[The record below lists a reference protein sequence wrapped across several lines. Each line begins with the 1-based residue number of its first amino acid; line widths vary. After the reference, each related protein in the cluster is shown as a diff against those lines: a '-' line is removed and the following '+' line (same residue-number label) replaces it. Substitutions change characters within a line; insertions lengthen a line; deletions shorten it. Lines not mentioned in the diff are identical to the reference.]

1 MREVHA
7 GWLWAGAAACVL
19 AGALLHTMHLWATGE
34 PLQLVLAVAFWFAM
48 SMASA
53 LAVLALR
60 VGVLVPP
67 PGGVPRARLVLVGT
81 LASVL
86 GIAFV
91 LGATASSWGIFTAAP
106 VAVGLASLAVDAL
119 LGLLEVAAGTLLA
132 LLALTVLMASPP
144 PKNAGIDAARPG
156 RESLADQ
163 RNQHES

>member
-1 MREVHA
+1 MREVHT
-7 GWLWAGAAACVL
+7 GWLWAGAAACAL

-34 PLQLVLAVAFWFAM
+34 PLQLVLAVGFWFVM

-67 PGGVPRARLVLVGT
+67 PGGVPRAKVVLVGA

-91 LGATASSWGIFTAAP
+91 LGATARTWGIFTAAP
-106 VAVGLASLAVDAL
+106 VAVGFMSLAVDAL
-119 LGLLEVAAGTLLA
+119 LGAPSFAAALGAAGAAESLRYSWPAT
-132 LLALTVLMASPP
+132 
-144 PKNAGIDAARPG
+144 AGRLRRLYADLAARAPVACG
-156 RESLADQ
+156 
-163 RNQHES
+163 

>member
-1 MREVHA
+1 MREVHT
-7 GWLWAGAAACVL
+7 GWLWAGAAACAL

-34 PLQLVLAVAFWFAM
+34 PLQLVLAVGFWFVM

-67 PGGVPRARLVLVGT
+67 PGGVPRAKVVLVGA

-91 LGATASSWGIFTAAP
+91 LGATARTWGIFTAAP
-106 VAVGLASLAVDAL
+106 VAVGFMSLAVDAL

-132 LLALTVLMASPP
+132 LLALTVLMTSPP
-144 PKNAGIDAARPG
+144 PKDAGIDPAGSG
-156 RESLADQ
+156 REPTADQ
-163 RNQHES
+163 PER